1 MLSPEEN
8 QLLTRVGRGT
18 PMGELLRRYWYPVA
32 ATTELVERPTKAV
45 RILGEDLVLY
55 RDKQGRPGLIGSNCA
70 HRRMSMLLGIP
81 ENEGL
86 RCAYH
91 GWLYDRQGKCL
102 EQPYEQAEDPNSTF
116 KERIRMPAYP
126 VQELG
131 GLIFAYLGPEPAPLL
146 PRWDI
151 LVRDGV
157 LRDIGAAVIP
167 CNWLQI
173 MENSLDPVHVEWLHQ
188 HFYNYVQERLGRSE
202 IRGNPIS
209 HKKINFRV
217 FEYGIIKNRL
227 VEGET
232 EDNEDWQVGHPVLFP
247 NILLSGSTR
256 RPTFRIRVPVDD
268 THTLHVWYT
277 CYGRGEIKE
286 PQERIPFYNVPVPGF
301 DMAGEPQWSLL
312 DNNSGEDM
320 IAWITQGGI
329 ADRTQEKLGL
339 SDKGIILYRRL
350 LNEQLEKVQRG
361 EDPMNVF
368 RDPAKNVRIKL
379 QLEES
384 KLNSGSF
391 LPGPRRQGGATKYSP
406 ILNLEEEQ
414 AIQPHTAE
422 GE

>member
-1 MLSPEEN
+1 M
-8 QLLTRVGRGT
+8 
-18 PMGELLRRYWYPVA
+18 
-32 ATTELVERPTKAV
+32 
-45 RILGEDLVLY
+45 
-55 RDKQGRPGLIGSNCA
+55 
-70 HRRMSMLLGIP
+70 
-81 ENEGL
+81 
-86 RCAYH
+86 
-91 GWLYDRQGKCL
+91 
-102 EQPYEQAEDPNSTF
+102 
-116 KERIRMPAYP
+116 
-126 VQELG
+126 
-131 GLIFAYLGPEPAPLL
+131 PLL
-146 PRWDI
+146 PRWD
-151 LVRDGV
+151 LFVRDGV

-202 IRGNPIS
+202 FKGNPIS

-247 NILLSGSTR
+247 NILLSGNTR
-256 RPTFRIRVPVDD
+256 RPTFQIRVPVDD
-268 THTLHVWYT
+268 THTLHVWYS
-277 CYGRGEIKE
+277 CYARPEIQE

-301 DMAGEPQWSLL
+301 DTTGEPQWSLL

-339 SDKGIILYRRL
+339 SDKGVILYRRL
-350 LNEQLEKVQRG
+350 VNEQLEKVQRG

-368 RDPAKNVRIKL
+368 RDPATNVRIKL

-406 ILNLEEEQ
+406 ILDLEQEQ
-414 AIQPHTAE
+414 GSKPALRSGSE
-422 GE
+422 WRRG